1 MQDLIIQLFVDL
13 CISFHCFFC
22 RWCLLICVI
31 LSRQH
36 GFAKRASQSSCL
48 GIWNFRCNCHLCT
61 GGRCSYHFSNIWTN
75 WQRCLVRCSKTSKV
89 RLQLFANYIIS
100 TIFFDHFCMVLLQLG
115 HANLLLAIFHQFHW
129 SALFHRFFK
138 AFLSTSLTA
147 INVMQIII
155 TIYGINKFF
164 KTSMLSR

>member
-13 CISFHCFFC
+13 CISFHCFLC

-100 TIFFDHFCMVLLQLG
+100 TILFWPFLYGAATVRACKFAFSYFSSIPLKCIIPPFFQ
-115 HANLLLAIFHQFHW
+115 
-129 SALFHRFFK
+129 
-138 AFLSTSLTA
+138 
-147 INVMQIII
+147 
-155 TIYGINKFF
+155 GISFNIAYCN
-164 KTSMLSR
+164 